1 MKNSVYFILISL
13 LLICITSC
21 SKEDND
27 PKNEL
32 NIESDKIICEMC
44 ADFGVV
50 LEANKNQVFVGG
62 NKRVWIFDYSPQGN
76 KLVQEIDLSNEGWL
90 TSIKAKDGT
99 LYLGINDDEGTGS
112 VHQYSENNSVWQH
125 KTRYDIGRSEDNFG
139 DDIAVTDNLMVIGA
153 SALWDESFSQPNI
166 DPGSFYIYTKEG
178 VDWNLN
184 KEFYAQNSL
193 ADDWF
198 GNDVVIWNDLILV
211 GGLSIPL
218 HIYGLGDNGWEL
230 ARVETEILPTDFA
243 NAEDTFLYITD
254 SDGLQSFKI
263 NLDGT
268 IASIDVDANLDLFYI
283 GYSYDNISMY
293 KNYALIATLND
304 AQKAYLLKL
313 ENGVWIL
320 DRTFSIEEG
329 SGSQYY
335 GIKLTEN
342 FAILSGYSDGN
353 SFLNFEKY

>member
-1 MKNSVYFILISL
+1 MKNSVCFILISQL
-13 LLICITSC
+13 LVGMISC

-32 NIESDKIICEMC
+32 NIGSDKIICEMC
-44 ADFGVV
+44 EDFGVV
-50 LEANKNQVFVGG
+50 LEANKNQLFVGG

-76 KLVQEIDLSNEGWL
+76 TLVQEIDISNEGWL
-90 TSIKAKDGT
+90 TSIIVKDDA
-99 LYLGINDDEGTGS
+99 LYLGINYDEGTGS
-112 VHQYSENNSVWQH
+112 VHQYSENNSEWQY

-139 DDIAVTDNLMVIGA
+139 ADIAVTDNLMVIGA

-178 VDWNLN
+178 VDWNLK
-184 KEFYAQNSL
+184 KEFYAQNSQ

-198 GNDVVIWNDLILV
+198 GNDVAIWNDLILV

-230 ARVETEILPTDFA
+230 SRVEAEILPTDFA
-243 NAEDTFLYITD
+243 NSEDTFLYITD

-263 NLDGT
+263 NPDGT
-268 IASIDVDANLDLFYI
+268 ITSIDVNANLDLFLI
-283 GYSYDNISMY
+283 GYSKDNISMY
-293 KNYALIATLND
+293 KNYALIATLNE

-320 DRTFSIEEG
+320 DRTFSLEEG
-329 SGSQYY
+329 SDSQYY
-335 GIKLTEN
+335 DIKLTED
-342 FAILSGYSDGN
+342 FAILSGFTDGN

>member
-1 MKNSVYFILISL
+1 MKNSVYFILISQ

-27 PKNEL
+27 PK
-32 NIESDKIICEMC
+32 IEPKIENDRIICEMC
-44 ADFGVV
+44 DDFGVV
-50 LEANKNQVFVGG
+50 LEANENQLFVGG

-90 TSIKAKDGT
+90 TSILAKDGT
-99 LYLGINDDEGTGS
+99 LYLGINDDDGTGS
-112 VHQYSENNSVWQH
+112 VHQYSENNSEWQY
-125 KTRYDIGRSEDNFG
+125 KKRYDIGRSEDNFG

-153 SALWDESFSQPNI
+153 SALWDQSFSQSNI

-184 KEFYAQNSL
+184 KEFYAQNSV

-198 GNDVVIWNDLILV
+198 GNDVLIWDDLILV

-230 ARVETEILPTDFA
+230 SRVETEILPTDFA
-243 NAEDTFLYITD
+243 NSEDTFLYITD
-254 SDGLQSFKI
+254 SYGLQSFKI
-263 NLDGT
+263 NPDGT
-268 IASIDVDANLDLFYI
+268 FASIDVNANLDLFNI

-313 ENGVWIL
+313 ENGIWIL

-335 GIKLTEN
+335 GIKLTED
-342 FAILSGYSDGN
+342 FAILSGYSHGN
-353 SFLNFEKY
+353 SFLNFEEY